1 MGKTNI
7 VIFFKVIGFGAP
19 SITVFAHTTTQD
31 LKDFVKSCR
40 VGARFT
46 LGARF
51 DGLPEGAHM
60 TLVCCGG
67 SENPNFDALITEI
80 IGALFRL
87 RTVVDNAITDDF
99 ALDYSIVGRSLFGQN
114 NDLNVALV
122 RLETRELIILNRL
135 NALGFREDGKKTE
148 KDGEYLRIFHI
159 TMQLYKDS
167 PDDFREF
174 VNDNMDSFI
183 ITPADSLEQTLAD
196 L

>member
-1 MGKTNI
+1 
-7 VIFFKVIGFGAP
+7 
-19 SITVFAHTTTQD
+19 
-31 LKDFVKSCR
+31 
-40 VGARFT
+40 
-46 LGARF
+46 
-51 DGLPEGAHM
+51 M

-183 ITPADSLEQTLAD
+183 ITPADSLKQTLAD

>member
-1 MGKTNI
+1 
-7 VIFFKVIGFGAP
+7 
-19 SITVFAHTTTQD
+19 
-31 LKDFVKSCR
+31 
-40 VGARFT
+40 
-46 LGARF
+46 
-51 DGLPEGAHM
+51 M

-159 TMQLYKDS
+159 TMQVYNDT

-183 ITPADSLEQTLAD
+183 ITPADSLKQTLAD